1 MSMEDDK
8 ESPPAALPA
17 PDTRADESARAE
29 TATKTPSGKRARYR
43 GPERRRRYPYFL
55 LALAAALLVSAPL
68 VWQSLNTKTE
78 IGATREELARRLAQA
93 DQASLEAK
101 VVASAS
107 AETLRE
113 TQVKL
118 GLLETRLAEFQTQQE
133 ALETLYEQ
141 LSRSSDEW
149 ALADVEQL
157 LSIATQQLQL
167 TGNIQAAIIA
177 LESADQR
184 LERIDRPQA
193 VPLRRAIAADIDKL
207 RSLPHVDTIGIST
220 RIENLIA
227 AIETL
232 PLAME
237 TRPTAQDTQ
246 GETPNA
252 ELPFWRR
259 LSREAW
265 GELRQLVRVQHV
277 EKVDIPLLAPEQ
289 SFFLRENLKL
299 RLLAARHALLARDEK
314 SYKAD
319 LKAAE
324 EWLNRYYDFENK
336 SVASAAATLK
346 QLHAREI
353 EFEVPDISETLAQAR
368 RLKLP
373 REVSP

>member
-1 MSMEDDK
+1 MNMDEK
-8 ESPPAALPA
+8 ETSTNEA
-17 PDTRADESARAE
+17 PAE
-29 TATKTPSGKRARYR
+29 TPTEKKPRYR
-43 GPERRRRYPYFL
+43 GPERRRMTPYFL
-55 LALAAALLVSAPL
+55 LAIMVALIVAAPL
-68 VWQSLNTKTE
+68 AWQWLATKGE
-78 IGATREELARRLAQA
+78 IDETREELARRLAQA
-93 DQASLEAK
+93 DQTALEARLL
-101 VVASAS
+101 ASNS

-118 GLLETRLAEFQTQQE
+118 GLLENRLAEFQTQQE
-133 ALETLYEQ
+133 ALETLYDQ

-149 ALADVEQL
+149 VLADVEQL

-193 VPLRRAIAADIDKL
+193 VPLRRAIAADIEKL
-207 RSLPHVDTIGIST
+207 RSLPHVDTIGISS

-227 AIETL
+227 SVETL

-237 TRPTAQDTQ
+237 TRPTAQ
-246 GETPNA
+246 EVEA
-252 ELPFWRR
+252 EVSDAEQPLWRR
-259 LSREAW
+259 LTREAW
-265 GELRQLVRVQHV
+265 WELRQLVRVQHV
-277 EKVDIPLLAPEQ
+277 GRNEVPLLAPEQ
-289 SFFLRENLKL
+289 RFFLHENLKL

-324 EWLNRYYDFENK
+324 EWLIRYYDFENR
-336 SVASAAATLK
+336 SVSAAAANLR
-346 QLHAREI
+346 QLQAREI
-353 EFEVPDISETLAQAR
+353 EFEVPDISETLTQAR

-373 REVSP
+373 RETIP

>member
-1 MSMEDDK
+1 MSME
-8 ESPPAALPA
+8 ENHETSRAALPA
-17 PDTRADESARAE
+17 PDPQPDESASAE
-29 TATKTPSGKRARYR
+29 SSEASPRGKRVRYR

-68 VWQSLNTKTE
+68 AWQWLNTKTE

-93 DQASLEAK
+93 DQASMEAK
-101 VVASAS
+101 LIASTS

-118 GLLETRLAEFQTQQE
+118 GFLETRLAEFQTQQE

-193 VPLRRAIAADIDKL
+193 IPLRRAIAIDIEKL
-207 RSLPHVDTIGIST
+207 QSLPHVDTIGLST
-220 RIENLIA
+220 RIENLLTS
-227 AIETL
+227 IETL

-237 TRPTAQDTQ
+237 TRPTTQ
-246 GETPNA
+246 ETESETPDA

-277 EKVDIPLLAPEQ
+277 EKVDIPLLSPEQ

-314 SYKAD
+314 SFKAD

-324 EWLNRYYDFENK
+324 EWFNRYYDLENRG
-336 SVASAAATLK
+336 VASAAATLR
-346 QLHAREI
+346 QLQAREI

-368 RLKLP
+368 RLKLS
-373 REVSP
+373 RDVSP

>member
-1 MSMEDDK
+1 MSMDENGTPQA
-8 ESPPAALPA
+8 ETPIENPPA
-17 PDTRADESARAE
+17 
-29 TATKTPSGKRARYR
+29 KKARYR
-43 GPERRRRYPYFL
+43 GPERRRMLPYFL
-55 LALAAALLVSAPL
+55 LALLAALIVAAPL
-68 VWQSLNTKTE
+68 AWQWFTTRGE

-93 DQASLEAK
+93 DQAALEAK
-101 VVASAS
+101 LIASSS
-107 AETLRE
+107 ADALRE

-118 GLLETRLAEFQTQQE
+118 GLLENRLAEFQTQQE
-133 ALETLYEQ
+133 ALETLYDQ

-193 VPLRRAIAADIDKL
+193 VPLRRAIASDIEKL

-227 AIETL
+227 AVEKL

-237 TRPTAQDTQ
+237 ARPTAQDSADRAAE
-246 GETPNA
+246 GEQPW
-252 ELPFWRR
+252 WRR
-259 LSREAW
+259 LGLEAW

-277 EKVDIPLLAPEQ
+277 ERNDLPLLAPEQ
-289 SFFLRENLKL
+289 VFFLRENLKL

-314 SYKAD
+314 SYKSD

-324 EWLNRYYDFENK
+324 EWLARYYDFANK
-336 SVASAAATLK
+336 SVAAASANLR
-346 QLHAREI
+346 QLQAREI
-353 EFEVPDISETLAQAR
+353 EFEVPDISETLALAR

-373 REVSP
+373 RETMP

>member
-1 MSMEDDK
+1 MSMDEK
-8 ESPPAALPA
+8 EIPTTESPIENPPEKK
-17 PDTRADESARAE
+17 P
-29 TATKTPSGKRARYR
+29 RYR
-43 GPERRRRYPYFL
+43 GPERRRMTPYFL
-55 LALAAALLVSAPL
+55 LALITALIVAAPL
-68 VWQSLNTKTE
+68 AWQWFTTKGE
-78 IGATREELARRLAQA
+78 ISQTREELARRLAQA
-93 DQASLEAK
+93 DQVALEAK
-101 VVASAS
+101 LIASNS
-107 AETLRE
+107 AEILRE

-118 GLLETRLAEFQTQQE
+118 GLLENRLAEFQTQQE
-133 ALETLYEQ
+133 ALETLYDQ

-193 VPLRRAIAADIDKL
+193 VPLRRAIASDIEKL

-227 AIETL
+227 AVETL

-237 TRPTAQDTQ
+237 ARPTEQNAPVAE
-246 GETPNA
+246 GEQPW
-252 ELPFWRR
+252 WRR
-259 LSREAW
+259 LGREAW

-277 EKVDIPLLAPEQ
+277 EKADLPLLAPEQ
-289 SFFLRENLKL
+289 VFFLRENLKL

-324 EWLNRYYDFENK
+324 GWLARYYDFENK
-336 SVASAAATLK
+336 SVSAASANLR
-346 QLHAREI
+346 QLQAREI
-353 EFEVPDISETLAQAR
+353 EFEVPDISDTVALAR

-373 REVSP
+373 REILP